1 MRLARI
7 STIVLFAMALMALA
21 ISNATAEQ
29 RIPVARWAKDER
41 LPIPPEP
48 FPTPQPADQLT
59 VQEAENL
66 ALKYNPTLAQ
76 AQAAVEAA
84 QAAWLQAGLPPNP
97 HIGYSG
103 QQLGSGGLAE
113 QQGLLISQDIVRG
126 GKLRL
131 NREVASHQIEVAHQ
145 EFIQQRFRVLTDTRT
160 GFYDVLSAQRRL
172 ERAEELVNINNQAL
186 KVAEDLLRAQEV
198 SRVDVVQAQ
207 VETESARILAQ
218 RARNQHL
225 AAWRSLT
232 AVLGVPNMPI
242 TTLAGRLED
251 AVPETTWDE
260 ALERLLTRSPEI
272 SAALASVEQ
281 ARWAVQRARVE
292 AVPDISVQA
301 VIQHDNGT
309 QSANGNLQVTLP
321 IPVVNRNQGGILRAE
336 SQLIAADRNVQRV
349 ELSLQRRLAPV
360 FERYASARN
369 QVNVYSEK
377 ILPIAQESLELIRA
391 GYQAG
396 EFGFLNLLT
405 AQRTYSQTN
414 LAYIESLREL
424 WLASLEIDGL
434 LLSDSLQSG
443 SSAPQSQEGLISNR

>member
-1 MRLARI
+1 
-7 STIVLFAMALMALA
+7 
-21 ISNATAEQ
+21 
-29 RIPVARWAKDER
+29 
-41 LPIPPEP
+41 
-48 FPTPQPADQLT
+48 
-59 VQEAENL
+59 
-66 ALKYNPTLAQ
+66 
-76 AQAAVEAA
+76 
-84 QAAWLQAGLPPNP
+84 
-97 HIGYSG
+97 
-103 QQLGSGGLAE
+103 
-113 QQGLLISQDIVRG
+113 
-126 GKLRL
+126 
-131 NREVASHQIEVAHQ
+131 
-145 EFIQQRFRVLTDTRT
+145 
-160 GFYDVLSAQRRL
+160 L